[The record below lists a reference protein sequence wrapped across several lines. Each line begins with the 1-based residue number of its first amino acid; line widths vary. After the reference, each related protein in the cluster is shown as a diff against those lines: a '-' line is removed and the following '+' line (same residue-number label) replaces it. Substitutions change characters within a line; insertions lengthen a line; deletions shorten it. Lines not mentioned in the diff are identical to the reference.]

1 MTKRELFDRL
11 HRVDDINTALICVRM
26 QIEKLESCLQG
37 HAIRYDKDKVQTS
50 PKDAM
55 LEVMCNLEGL
65 LNKQTKLQIELT
77 RALADVADLIDRVDD
92 RKQSLVLHYRYV
104 ACLPWRTIANKMGYA
119 ESHLFKIHDAAI
131 KKILQVD
138 SK

>member
-1 MTKRELFDRL
+1 MTKGELFDRL
-11 HRVDDINTALICVRM
+11 HRVDDINTALICIRM

-50 PKDAM
+50 PKDAV

-77 RALADVADLIDRVDD
+77 RAVADVADLIGHLTDK
-92 RKQSLVLHYRYV
+92 KQMLILHYRYT
-104 ACLPWRTIANKMGYA
+104 AGLQWGQIADKMGYA
-119 ESHLFKIHDAAI
+119 ERHVFRLHDQAI
-131 KKILQVD
+131 DWLAKNL
-138 SK
+138 